1 MRQTENAKNS
11 KNKIFQKKSTAN
23 VKYPCLFSVLIDN
36 RPNGLRPLKIIERRA
51 NMDNNMMVPPEIN
64 CEDALKYLGM
74 AYVLKWFLKIFI
86 F

>member
-23 VKYPCLFSVLIDN
+23 VKYPCLFSVFISN
-36 RPNGLRPLKIIERRA
+36 RLYGLHPLKIIERRT
-51 NMDNNMMVPPEIN
+51 NMDNNMVPEIPY
-64 CEDALKYLGM
+64 DQIGKAALIWL
-74 AYVLKWFLKIFI
+74 LLKII